1 MIDDTLQLKN
11 NFKDKY
17 TQTKLYYELFQNA
30 QVILFSLSFNKIHF
44 NFNKE
49 VFHQNLF

>member
-1 MIDDTLQLKN
+1 MNDDNLQLKN

-30 QVILFSLSFNKIHF
+30 QVIYFLLKIS
-44 NFNKE
+44 K
-49 VFHQNLF
+49 